1 MVTKILKNTFI
12 GGELSNKMQNR
23 FDFSKYSSS
32 AKYIENFNLQ
42 KEGNI
47 SFRDGSFYIANLNID
62 NDTIKKVRLLE
73 WIKNE
78 TTIYLLVFSN
88 KSLKIYSNFVLL
100 TTLETPYDLEN
111 IKNIQI
117 DYCGNNLYIVDG
129 IHTPYFLNNI
139 GNNFT
144 LKFADFSE
152 NDGTP
157 PWDDENLS
165 DITLKASAASGNI
178 TITASRDLFNDT
190 YLNKFIKIKNAGNK
204 TTGYAKITSIIS
216 ATVVNATVIKNI
228 PITTAVSDWWVSLA
242 PSTLIFYQSR
252 LWYAKDNRIYAS
264 RTQDNDGLS
273 RFNDFTTGADEDY
286 AISLVNTIFKT
297 PILWLKATDRILF
310 AGTTTTL
317 FQINNT
323 STNGYISPKNLPY
336 ITPFSNDGCKAINP
350 LQINNNVF
358 FVSVIGIQNDTGSR
372 LNVVSYSWES
382 EGYNVSNLNI
392 FNENINKEGIIE
404 IAYVRSYDDVV
415 YCLKTNGEISCLNY
429 NANESIL
436 GWSRFTSAGYN
447 RSLGKNGADGFIESI
462 TSLRQV
468 DGSDL
473 LVLCVRRNIN
483 GIIKRYIEYIP
494 KTQFEIDKVEYFTG
508 NEAEDNKKYLYDL
521 FQLQINMCHLDC
533 SSKYDG
539 KINKTFTITNTAKGE
554 SIFTC
559 NDFIFTQAD
568 IGKQI
573 TETFD
578 YDSIDGVADIVEYI
592 DEHNVKI
599 NILIEFS
606 RLTQDGFVLSTNKIT
621 GLEYLEGKRVST
633 WVDGGIGGEYIVKDG
648 KIDLQFQGS
657 FILVGLKYIGK
668 IQTLNFNFD
677 NQQGQNS
684 CDLKKSI
691 NKINIFFYNTVSC
704 KVGTNPYK
712 LDYKYIS
719 PSSILGK
726 VPTIFNGVSTFTVMD
741 TPQQDKS
748 LFFYKDDYSPC
759 TIQFINIHIN
769 YA

>member
-129 IHTPYFLNNI
+129 VHTPYFLNNI

-152 NDGTP
+152 NDGTQ

-273 RFNDFTTGADEDY
+273 RFNDFTTGAEEDY

-310 AGTTTTL
+310 AGTTITL

-323 STNGYISPKNLPY
+323 SANGYISPKNLPY
-336 ITPFSNDGCKAINP
+336 IAPFSNDGCKAINP

-382 EGYNVSNLNI
+382 GGYNISNL
-392 FNENINKEGIIE
+392 NINKEGIIE
-404 IAYVRSYDDVV
+404 ITYVRSYDDVV

-436 GWSRFTSAGYN
+436 G
-447 RSLGKNGADGFIESI
+447 
-462 TSLRQV
+462 
-468 DGSDL
+468 
-473 LVLCVRRNIN
+473 
-483 GIIKRYIEYIP
+483 
-494 KTQFEIDKVEYFTG
+494 
-508 NEAEDNKKYLYDL
+508 
-521 FQLQINMCHLDC
+521 
-533 SSKYDG
+533 
-539 KINKTFTITNTAKGE
+539 
-554 SIFTC
+554 
-559 NDFIFTQAD
+559 
-568 IGKQI
+568 
-573 TETFD
+573 
-578 YDSIDGVADIVEYI
+578 
-592 DEHNVKI
+592 
-599 NILIEFS
+599 
-606 RLTQDGFVLSTNKIT
+606 
-621 GLEYLEGKRVST
+621 
-633 WVDGGIGGEYIVKDG
+633 
-648 KIDLQFQGS
+648 
-657 FILVGLKYIGK
+657 
-668 IQTLNFNFD
+668 
-677 NQQGQNS
+677 
-684 CDLKKSI
+684 
-691 NKINIFFYNTVSC
+691 
-704 KVGTNPYK
+704 
-712 LDYKYIS
+712 
-719 PSSILGK
+719 
-726 VPTIFNGVSTFTVMD
+726 
-741 TPQQDKS
+741 
-748 LFFYKDDYSPC
+748 
-759 TIQFINIHIN
+759 
-769 YA
+769 